1 MASATVA
8 QQLQVTEWYC
18 QVRVRGNTWFSVLE
32 TCWLVGHVARAHSC
46 MHMAGQAGTLST
58 GHASSAIHMGPM
70 TFTEGSWAAAA
81 VTDTNKLFAFT
92 STSAQTCPEGC
103 GNAFQ

>member
-1 MASATVA
+1 
-8 QQLQVTEWYC
+8 
-18 QVRVRGNTWFSVLE
+18 
-32 TCWLVGHVARAHSC
+32 

-81 VTDTNKLFAFT
+81 VTDTNKLFALHLPVHRLAQRGVAMRFSDAHGHHGMVDEQQGLPDT
-92 STSAQTCPEGC
+92 VLGMGHAAQGQHYVSATG
-103 GNAFQ
+103 A